1 MKRDLFVFAGQS
13 NMMGASVY
21 PPQKELCV
29 VRSYEYKHKPR
40 RLGSDCGSFVPVG
53 YPVGEFS
60 YIDVSRAYA
69 EDSVNAKGESTL
81 TDYVA
86 NTYFCPA
93 MSNLDSEAN
102 KTVLPFPSFSEAT
115 APHGA
120 TLAPFLAEHWEKKG
134 NACAYT
140 HIAKG
145 GVSIGYYMT
154 EDMLQTF
161 ADRIAACNRE
171 NGTDYDPQ
179 IPSKLRMDGAAD
191 YFLEKCKDFFADA
204 EASFPGD
211 TTGNKCFFWLQ
222 GETDTKDPVAVYEMK
237 LEILWEK
244 LKSIGFTHFFC
255 IRVDYFGA
263 ERIDRVM
270 QAQENFAAKHD
281 DVYILTRAA
290 SYFTYPGQ
298 EESEWFHTP
307 PAEEYR
313 NCRDSFFGFDNNHI
327 NEKGFSVIA
336 SHAVENLSRVLTQ
349 GLPPVLEEE
358 NIKTLMAENKPV

>member
-13 NMMGASVY
+13 NMMGAAVH
-21 PPQKELCV
+21 PPKKELSIT
-29 VRSYEYKHKPR
+29 RSFEYKHKPR
-40 RLGSDCGSFVPVG
+40 RLGNKTGSFVPAG

-60 YIDVSRAYA
+60 YIDVARAYG

-81 TDYVA
+81 TNYVA

-93 MSNLDSEAN
+93 MSNLDSEES
-102 KTVLPFPSFSEAT
+102 KTVHLFRAFSEAT

-154 EDMLQTF
+154 NDMLQTF
-161 ADRIAACNRE
+161 ADRVATYNRE

-211 TTGNKCFFWLQ
+211 KLENKCFFWLQ
-222 GETDTKDPVAVYEMK
+222 GESDTKNPVAVHEMK

-255 IRVDYFGA
+255 IRVDYFGK
-263 ERIDRVM
+263 ERIDRIM

-298 EESEWFHTP
+298 DESEWFHTP

-336 SHAVENLSRVLTQ
+336 AHGVENLSRVLTQ

>member
-1 MKRDLFVFAGQS
+1 MQRDLFVFAGQS
-13 NMMGASVY
+13 NMMGAAVY
-21 PPQKELCV
+21 PPEKELSI
-29 VRSYEYKHKPR
+29 VRSWEYKHKLR
-40 RLGSDCGSFVPVG
+40 RLGGKTGSFVPAG

-81 TDYVA
+81 TDYVT

-93 MSNLDSEAN
+93 MSNLDSEET
-102 KTVLPFPSFSEAT
+102 KTVHPFPMFSEAT
-115 APHGA
+115 APYGA
-120 TLAPFLAEHWEKKG
+120 TLAPFLAEEWEKKG
-134 NACAYT
+134 NACAYA

-161 ADRIAACNRE
+161 AARTEAYNRE
-171 NGTDYDPQ
+171 NGTDYDAA

-204 EASFPGD
+204 EASFPD
-211 TTGNKCFFWLQ
+211 DNLENKCFFWLQ
-222 GETDTKDPVAVYEMK
+222 GEADTKDPVAVYEMK

-263 ERIDRVM
+263 EAIDRVM

-281 DVYILTRAA
+281 DVYMLTRAA
-290 SYFTYPGQ
+290 SFFTYPQ
-298 EESEWFHTP
+298 QNESEWFITP
-307 PAEEYR
+307 PGEEYR
-313 NCRDSFFGFDNNHI
+313 NCRDSFFGFDNDHI
-327 NEKGFSVIA
+327 NEKGFAVIA
-336 SHAVENLSRVLTQ
+336 AHAIENLYRVLIENQ
-349 GLPPVLEEE
+349 SPRLEEE